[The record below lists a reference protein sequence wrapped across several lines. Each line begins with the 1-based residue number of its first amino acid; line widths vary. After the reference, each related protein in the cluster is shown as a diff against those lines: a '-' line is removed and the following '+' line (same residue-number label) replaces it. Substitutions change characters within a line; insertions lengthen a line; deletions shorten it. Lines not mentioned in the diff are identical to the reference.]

1 MKPMDSSGFE
11 FEPNR
16 LVELLRA
23 AGTERIV
30 DTGETLLYQGDVDQ
44 GVRYILSGTAD
55 ITSFTAE
62 GESLWLG
69 TLGAG
74 HFVGDAAFLFASP
87 VAYEITA
94 SRPMNVVFVSRDS
107 FEALS
112 RRTPEI
118 YAAMSRSLAQ
128 RYLALA
134 DQLVETSS
142 LSVAGRICSELV
154 RLAKPIGIDSKTYV
168 IRPVPMFS
176 RLAERLGVARE
187 TVSRTVSNLQKDE
200 VLARTPG
207 AITIENMAALKAAI
221 K

>member
-1 MKPMDSSGFE
+1 MKPMDSSE
-11 FEPNR
+11 VDIEPNR

-30 DTGETLLYQGDVDQ
+30 DTGETLLYQGDVDH
-44 GVRYILSGTAD
+44 GIRYIMSGAAD
-55 ITSFTAE
+55 VRSFTVK

-69 TLGAG
+69 TLGEG

-87 VAYEITA
+87 VAYEVTA
-94 SRPMNVVFVSRDS
+94 TCPMNVLFVSRDS
-107 FEALS
+107 FEALL

-118 YAAMSRSLAQ
+118 YAAISRSLAQ

-142 LSVAGRICSELV
+142 LSVAGRICAELF
-154 RLAKPIGIDSKTYV
+154 RIAKPIGIDSKTYV
-168 IRPVPMFS
+168 IRPIPMFS